1 MNLTEA
7 GAKIIDIL
15 LVEDTLSDVRLVQEV
30 LKDVKLRNTLYVV
43 NDGVEAMEFLR
54 KQGKYSTVP
63 RPDIVL
69 LDLNMPRMSGREV
82 LKEVKEDEDLK
93 RIPIIVMT
101 VSTAEADILKSYN
114 LHANCYLTKPVDMN
128 EFVKMV
134 KTLQDFWFTIVK
146 LPPK

>member
-1 MNLTEA
+1 MNATVDP
-7 GAKIIDIL
+7 KMIDIL

-30 LKDVKLRNTLYVV
+30 LKDVKIRNKLYVV

-54 KQGKYSTVP
+54 RQGKYATAP
-63 RPDIVL
+63 RPDVVL
-69 LDLNMPRMSGREV
+69 LDLNMPRMGGREV

-93 RIPIIVMT
+93 RIPVIILT
-101 VSTAEADILKSYN
+101 VSTAEADILRSYN
-114 LHANCYLTKPVDMN
+114 LHANCYLTKPVDMD

-134 KTLQDFWFTIVK
+134 QTLQDFWFVIVK